1 MALNLLLVRVDNRL
15 IHGQVGIT
23 WTSSLGANL
32 LVVVDDEV
40 AHDSLQQQLMTMTA
54 EASGVGIRFF
64 TIDKTI
70 QIITKASD
78 SQKIFMICKTPSVV
92 RKLVDGGVPITR
104 LNIGNMHPSESKRQI
119 TKKVYVDS
127 QEEEDIRYIA
137 SKGVDVF
144 FQEVPEE
151 PVYDISILG

>member
-1 MALNLLLVRVDNRL
+1 MALNLLLTRVDNRL

-40 AHDSLQQQLMTMTA
+40 ASDSLQKQLMTMTA
-54 EASGVGIRFF
+54 ESSGVGIRFF
-64 TIDKTI
+64 TVDKTI
-70 QIITKASD
+70 EVINKASD
-78 SQKIFMICKTPSVV
+78 SQKIFIVCKAPSVV
-92 RKLVDGGVPITR
+92 KRLIDGGVPITK

-119 TKKVYVDS
+119 TKKVYVS
-127 QEEEDIRYIA
+127 EQEEEEIRYIA
-137 SKGVDVF
+137 SKGVEVF

-151 PVYDISILG
+151 PSYGISILG